1 MQMIYPGPLAAV
13 SVPALGALVAK
24 GEAVEVVDPDVAA
37 SLAEQGWT
45 VAETPK
51 ARKGAT
57 SEED

>member
-1 MQMIYPGPLAAV
+1 MKLTYPGPLAAV
-13 SVPALGALVAK
+13 SVPALGASVAL
-24 GEAVEVVDPDVAA
+24 GESVEVTDPDVAA